1 MVLVMATAEALTV
14 EPKTVLTKVAMAAML
29 EAMPVLVLA
38 RIPVLVP
45 EAMPVLV
52 MVVVPT
58 VLVTRRLQRVPTV
71 LVAGSHGGHGGF
83 HCGRVMVVMGMMAV
97 MGMVV
102 TPKKVVLCLQECI
115 Y

>member
-1 MVLVMATAEALTV
+1 MAPAVVLMMVLVMATAEALAV
-14 EPKTVLTKVAMAAML
+14 MLEAMLVLVLTKVAMVAML

-38 RIPVLVP
+38 KIP
-45 EAMPVLV
+45 M
-52 MVVVPT
+52 MR
-58 VLVTRRLQRVPTV
+58 RRLARVPTV

-83 HCGRVMVVMGMMAV
+83 HGGRVKVAVGMMAV

-102 TPKKVVLCLQECI
+102 TRKKVVLCLQECI